1 MESYISRIDVK
12 KSIVFTSLTKLGFK
26 KDEIS
31 TLQQFGVLSG
41 YVLKN
46 YTKTSYVRRHMG
58 MDTPHTNNPD
68 VWPPKETNVQTSN
81 TVLLLPEYYSWIPVV
96 KGGFEYNEIA
106 LKSSLNSK
114 GIKGDNYFL
123 TIKQENG
130 VYIPTLEKIDNDNNI
145 SVYQKFKIRF
155 FNENIIQII
164 WSNKNSQNKYEQE
177 DYFLC
182 NT

>member
-46 YTKTSYVRRHMG
+46 YTKTSYVRRNMG
-58 MDTPHTNNPD
+58 IDSDTTNYFND
-68 VWPPKETNVQTSN
+68 SAPKETNIKTTN
-81 TVLLLPEYYSWIPVV
+81 TVLLLPEYYKWIPVV

-123 TIKQENG
+123 TIKQEKG
-130 VYIPTLEKIDNDNNI
+130 VFIPTLEKIDNDNNI
-145 SVYQKFKIRF
+145 SIYQKFKIRF

-164 WSNKNSQNKYEQE
+164 WSNKDSQNK
-177 DYFLC
+177 
-182 NT
+182 